1 VPDEIATD
9 KARYNP
15 FPDDRPKMS
24 GVRARTTVKKRGRI
38 VYPQAM
44 MPGNE
49 DDPDRRVR
57 RTRAAVVDAFI
68 RLIFARRYDSIR
80 TADLIAEADIGRST
94 FYEHFR
100 SKDDVL
106 AAVINPLF
114 VPLANAA
121 TGRAGVVPVRMM
133 LDHLWEQRALARVIF
148 DPDRLPRLQRK
159 LAAMIGERLDRIM
172 PDTAS
177 RTLIATA
184 AAAAQL
190 AMLRLWLAG
199 EVACPAAELALLLV
213 NDLPVKMPG
222 REPLDVAV

>member
-1 VPDEIATD
+1 M
-9 KARYNP
+9 R
-15 FPDDRPKMS
+15 
-24 GVRARTTVKKRGRI
+24 
-38 VYPQAM
+38 
-44 MPGNE
+44 PGNE

-100 SKDDVL
+100 GKDDVL
-106 AAVINPLF
+106 AAVIDPLF

-159 LAAMIGERLDRIM
+159 LAAMIGERLERTM
-172 PDTAS
+172 PDTTS
-177 RTLIATA
+177 RALVATA

-199 EVACPAAELALLLV
+199 EVACPAAVLALLLI
-213 NDLPVKMPG
+213 NDLPVKVPG
-222 REPLDVAV
+222 REPLDAIV

>member
-1 VPDEIATD
+1 MPDRIATG
-9 KARYNP
+9 KARDDP
-15 FPDDRPKMS
+15 FPDDRLTMS
-24 GVRARTTVKKRGRI
+24 GIRSRTAVKKRGRI
-38 VYPQAM
+38 VYPQPM
-44 MPGNE
+44 RPGNQ

-106 AAVINPLF
+106 AVMIDPLF

-159 LAAMIGERLDRIM
+159 LAAMIDERLERTM

-177 RTLIATA
+177 RTLVATA

-199 EVACPAAELALLLV
+199 EVACPAAELALLLIS
-213 NDLPVKMPG
+213 DRPVKISRPERLG
-222 REPLDVAV
+222 AAV